1 MSLPTEY
8 DWMTSAMGNALF
20 SGLDREEIL
29 SVMMRS
35 EDAESFDENVTQMI
49 EALEPSL

>member
-1 MSLPTEY
+1 MQLPTEY
-8 DWMTSAMGNALF
+8 DWMTSAVGNALF

-29 SVMMRS
+29 DAMMRS
-35 EDAESFDENVTQMI
+35 EDAESFDETVSEMI